1 MPTRKP
7 VDATALIS
15 QHWPTI
21 GPHIDETIAS
31 AAEAIGEL
39 YRYLAHATRSGKALP
54 YIGDG
59 YRTLGS
65 LAAGAS
71 SAQQVAMQLGEWAA
85 RMVDVPDLRHDNSG
99 NPAATA
105 GTVVNELVST
115 AGAFGRDATALSR
128 VQSALGHLYHDNG
141 E

>member
-1 MPTRKP
+1 MPRHFDA
-7 VDATALIS
+7 VDLINA
-15 QHWPTI
+15 HWPTD
-21 GPHIDETIAS
+21 GPHTDETIAS
-31 AAEAIGEL
+31 ASLAISEL

-59 YRTLGS
+59 YRVLGS
-65 LAAGAS
+65 LAAGAG

-85 RMVDVPDLRHDNSG
+85 GLADSPDLVHDNGG

-105 GTVVNELVST
+105 GMVVNELVT
-115 AGAFGRDATALSR
+115 TGGAFGRAATALGR
-128 VQSALGHLYHDNG
+128 AQSALGHLYHDG